1 MKPSDI
7 ITESI
12 EHRELEEA
20 PMGFWKNLGYK
31 VAGSVLNP
39 FDSRSL
45 YQGKQEIGK
54 RADALAR
61 EFRKYLATVP
71 GNQATVSNLLKWLK
85 FQNLDT
91 AGVERMI
98 GNQSRADIN
107 ITGIM
112 SNTSGRD
119 SAKRAF
125 AKRAFAKTAPA
136 KTASA
141 KTASAKTANLPTI
154 DASRLDNNA
163 EPKNST
169 AKNFMTDHSTSAD
182 VSSLGTRRVR
192 GAMAMPRTSN
202 VASNKP
208 SGVRQRVEPRLSE
221 ATMTFNTVLSPKQI
235 DSFILRAI
243 QDTANKEYF
252 EPSAQID
259 DQGTRSASSEP
270 TPQQSSSS
278 EPAPQQSSS
287 FEPTPQPSLST
298 SAQPKDELNDIRRLS
313 GIVQNHEDRIKNL
326 EDDKTDNRVKFTG
339 KKTGT

>member
-61 EFRKYLATVP
+61 EFRKYLATIP
-71 GNQATVSNLLKWLK
+71 GNQATVTNLLKWLK
-85 FQNLDT
+85 FKKLET
-91 AGVERMI
+91 AGVEKLI
-98 GNQSRADIN
+98 SDP
-107 ITGIM
+107 
-112 SNTSGRD
+112 
-119 SAKRAF
+119 
-125 AKRAFAKTAPA
+125 APM
-136 KTASA
+136 
-141 KTASAKTANLPTI
+141 
-154 DASRLDNNA
+154 
-163 EPKNST
+163 EE
-169 AKNFMTDHSTSAD
+169 
-182 VSSLGTRRVR
+182 
-192 GAMAMPRTSN
+192 PRTSN
-202 VASNKP
+202 VASNKS

-221 ATMTFNTVLSPKQI
+221 DTMTFNTVLSPKQI

-270 TPQQSSSS
+270 KPQPSPATSAQQPASSEPTPQQPASS
-278 EPAPQQSSS
+278 
-287 FEPTPQPSLST
+287 EPTPQPSLAT

-313 GIVQNHEDRIKNL
+313 GIVQDHEDRIKKL
-326 EDDKTDNRVKFTG
+326 EVGKTDNRVKFTG